1 MSETLPAPQAQPPR
15 AAAPAR
21 DAVKPKTL
29 TRRTIAIAV
38 AGLLLAAAAGA
49 AYWRFVRAVDVPV
62 AVAAH
67 GAIAARVV
75 GPGTVQ
81 ARIPVTLSARVSAT
95 VVQIH
100 ADVGDA
106 VRTGQL
112 LVTLDDRDLSA
123 RRGVV
128 AGQQEALL
136 RNTEGARAA
145 LVKAQA
151 ELELA
156 RGKQRRDAELVA
168 QGFVSQAVLDGSISG
183 RDGAAAGVDAAGAAL
198 AARAADARSLSHEAR
213 YADAVLSYTRIVA
226 PMAGVVIQRL
236 GEVGNTVVPGTPLL
250 KIVDPKSLWVATRV
264 DESVVGRVQ
273 PGQTASIRLR
283 SGEVLPGK
291 VARIARQS
299 DAATRELDVHVAFDS
314 VPQRFAIDQE
324 AEVSI
329 GVGEDRGILVPLS
342 ALARDKAGREGVFV
356 VDGGSGVGGSSGR
369 TRFQAVE
376 TGGADASQVLIRKG
390 LVGGETVVAKADGV
404 TANRRVQ
411 PAPAPNPSPVS
422 AP

>member
-1 MSETLPAPQAQPPR
+1 MTETLPAPEARPPS
-15 AAAPAR
+15 AASPAR
-21 DAVKPKTL
+21 DAAKPKKL
-29 TRRTIAIAV
+29 TRRTIVIAV
-38 AGLLLAAAAGA
+38 VVLLLVAAAGA
-49 AYWRFVRAVDVPV
+49 AYWRFVRAVGVPV
-62 AVAAH
+62 AVATQ
-67 GAIAARVV
+67 GAIAARVI

-95 VVQIH
+95 VVQVH

-106 VRTGQL
+106 VHPGQL

-145 LVKAQA
+145 LAKAQA
-151 ELELA
+151 DLELA
-156 RGKQRRDAELVA
+156 RSKQRRDAELLA
-168 QGFVSQAVLDGSISG
+168 QGFVSQAVLDVSNSA
-183 RDGAAAGVDAAGAAL
+183 RDGAKAGVDAARATL
-198 AARAADARSLSHEAR
+198 AARAADARSLSQEAR
-213 YADAVLSYTRIVA
+213 YAETVLSYTRIVS
-226 PMAGVVIQRL
+226 PIEGVVIQRL

-273 PGQTASIRLR
+273 AGQTASIRLR

-299 DAATRELDVHVAFDS
+299 DAATRELDVHVAFDT
-314 VPQRFAIDQE
+314 VPQRFAVDQE

-329 GVGEDRGILVPLS
+329 AVGEDRGILVPLA
-342 ALARDKAGREGVFV
+342 ALTRDKAGREGVLV
-356 VDGGSGVGGSSGR
+356 IDGPDGTGR

-376 TGGADASQVLIRKG
+376 TGGADVGRVLIRKG
-390 LVGGETVVAKADGV
+390 LAGGETVVARAADV
-404 TANRRVQ
+404 IANRRVR
-411 PAPAPNPSPVS
+411 PAAPS